1 LAAQFLSPT
10 PSIIALLI
18 TVTAI
23 AAFLLGIGVRSGVNA
38 LRRPRTFT
46 RNFPSSL
53 PPDILQPIIADLF
66 ESTPNGIGLWD
77 RDLRCLRVNKALAD
91 ATGLLPEAH
100 LGKRLREINRDL
112 ADTLEPMFR
121 EVLRSGEPVV
131 NLDVIGRN
139 AVGHDHRFWRAS
151 YYPVHARDQSIV
163 GVGAVIVDVTEIK
176 RVESALRQREE
187 RYRAFIE
194 QTAEAVW
201 RVELERPVPVQLSV
215 DEQVARFMRDGY
227 LAECNDVMARMYGF
241 GTASE
246 IVGARLPD
254 LLDPADPRNIEFLAA
269 FVRSNYRLLEAESHE
284 RARDGS
290 DRYFVNNLIGIV
302 EGGVVCR
309 AWGTQRDIT
318 ERTWAEEALRQSRE
332 QLRVALRAARMATW
346 RWDLQS
352 DTRVWDAEAA
362 AMLAIAEV
370 ASDGRGLTFLE
381 QIHPDDRS
389 RVSEGLRSA
398 IDEGGRF
405 REEYRVI
412 SPDGTTHWLTDQ
424 GELIRDDGGRPL
436 YMAGACVDVTHH
448 RRIEDQ
454 LRQAQRMD
462 AVGRLAGGM
471 AHETNNQMAVVLGFA
486 DFILGRSDLP
496 ERVKEDVEQIR
507 RAAERTAGITGQL
520 LAFSRRQF
528 ARPKVLRLSEVI
540 AAFEPV
546 LKRAMS
552 SGCELRLRSELGA
565 GLVKADPGQIEQVL
579 LNLAL
584 NACDAMPQGGTLT
597 IETTEVT
604 LTREYA
610 RSKPGV
616 RVTPG
621 LYLQVA
627 VNDTGLGMSRDTL
640 SRVFEPFFTT
650 KAVGQGTGLGLA
662 TVYGLVK
669 QADGYIWVYS
679 EQGIGTTFKIYFP
692 VISSEESVPIDA
704 EPSPSPA
711 SGELVLV
718 VEDEP
723 DVMRM
728 AVRAL
733 GEAGYTVVQASGG
746 PEALEIIL
754 EAGVRLRL
762 VLTDVIMP
770 VMNGRELAVR
780 IGEIRPDL
788 PIVFMSGYTDE
799 DVIRRGLME
808 RGRRFIQ
815 KPFSPDALA
824 REIRHAL
831 DSIPP
836 ALAGSSPPSSGRLPG
851 NPARQSAS

>member
-1 LAAQFLSPT
+1 
-10 PSIIALLI
+10 
-18 TVTAI
+18 
-23 AAFLLGIGVRSGVNA
+23 
-38 LRRPRTFT
+38 
-46 RNFPSSL
+46 
-53 PPDILQPIIADLF
+53 
-66 ESTPNGIGLWD
+66 LWD
-77 RDLRCLRVNKALAD
+77 RNLRCLRVNKAWAD
-91 ATGLLPEAH
+91 ATGLALEAH
-100 LGKRLREINRDL
+100 VGKRLQEVSPEL
-112 ADTLEPMFR
+112 AGTLEPMFR
-121 EVLRSGEPVV
+121 QVLQSGKSMV
-131 NLDVIGRN
+131 NLDVTSEN
-139 AVGHDHRFWRAS
+139 AGNGDQRFWRAS
-151 YYPVHARDQSIV
+151 YYPVHARDRSIV
-163 GVGAVIVDVTEIK
+163 GVGAVIVDMTEIK
-176 RVESALRQREE
+176 RAESALRHREE

-201 RVELERPVPVQLSV
+201 RVELERPVPVQLPV

-227 LAECNDVMARMYGF
+227 LAECNDAMARMYGF
-241 GTASE
+241 VSAAE

-254 LLDPADPRNIEFLAA
+254 LLDPADPRNLDFLRA
-269 FVRSNYRLLEAESHE
+269 FVRSSYRLIEAESHE
-284 RARDGS
+284 RARDGG
-290 DRYFVNNLIGIV
+290 DRYFLNNFIGIV
-302 EGGVVCR
+302 DGGMVCR

-332 QLRVALRAARMATW
+332 QLRVALKAARMATW

-352 DTRVWDAEAA
+352 DTRVWDGEAA
-362 AMLAIAEV
+362 SMLAIAGV
-370 ASDGRGLTFLE
+370 ASNGQGLPFLE

-405 REEYRVI
+405 REEYRAI
-412 SPDGTTHWLTDQ
+412 SPDGSIHWLTDQ
-424 GELIRDDGGRPL
+424 GEVFRDERGRPL

-486 DFILGRSDLP
+486 DFVLSRSDLP
-496 ERVKEDVEQIR
+496 DRVREDVEQIR

-528 ARPKVLRLSEVI
+528 ARPKVLRLNDVI
-540 AAFEPV
+540 TAFEPV

-552 SGCELRLRSELGA
+552 SGCELRLRPAPGK
-565 GLVKADPGQIEQVL
+565 GLVKADPGQVEQIL

-597 IETTEVT
+597 IETAEVS
-604 LTREYA
+604 LTRDYT
-610 RSKPGV
+610 RRKPGV
-616 RVTPG
+616 RLDPG
-621 LYLQVA
+621 PYVQVA
-627 VNDTGLGMSRDTL
+627 VNDTGHGMSPETL

-669 QADGYIWVYS
+669 QAEGYIWVYS
-679 EQGIGTTFKIYFP
+679 EQGVGTTFKIYFP
-692 VISSEESVPIDA
+692 VISSDESVTVDTETP
-704 EPSPSPA
+704 PSRA

-733 GEAGYTVVQASGG
+733 GEAGYSVVQASAG
-746 PEALEIIL
+746 PRALEVMM
-754 EAGVRLRL
+754 EAGPRLRL
-762 VLTDVIMP
+762 VLTDVVMP
-770 VMNGRELAVR
+770 LMNGRELAATMA
-780 IGEIRPDL
+780 EIRPDL
-788 PIVFMSGYTDE
+788 PVVFMSGYTDE
-799 DVIRRGLME
+799 DVVRRGLME

-824 REIRHAL
+824 REIRQAL
-831 DSIPP
+831 DSEP
-836 ALAGSSPPSSGRLPG
+836 ATVAGSLYPPETRLP
-851 NPARQSAS
+851 R

>member
-1 LAAQFLSPT
+1 
-10 PSIIALLI
+10 
-18 TVTAI
+18 V
-23 AAFLLGIGVRSGVNA
+23 
-38 LRRPRTFT
+38 
-46 RNFPSSL
+46 
-53 PPDILQPIIADLF
+53 
-66 ESTPNGIGLWD
+66 
-77 RDLRCLRVNKALAD
+77 
-91 ATGLLPEAH
+91 
-100 LGKRLREINRDL
+100 GKRLGDVSPEL
-112 ADTLEPMFR
+112 ADTLEPMLR
-121 EVLRSGEPVV
+121 AVLRSGESMV
-131 NLDVIGRN
+131 NLDVIGKTEDS
-139 AVGHDHRFWRAS
+139 GDQRFWRAS
-151 YYPVHARDQSIV
+151 CYPVHARDQSIV
-163 GVGAVIVDVTEIK
+163 GVGTVIVDVTEMK
-176 RVESALRQREE
+176 SAESALRQREE

-201 RVELERPVPVQLSV
+201 RVEMQRPVPVQLPV
-215 DEQVARFMRDGY
+215 DEQVSRFMRDGY
-227 LAECNDVMARMYGF
+227 LAECNDAMARMYGF
-241 GTASE
+241 VAASE
-246 IVGARLPD
+246 IVGARLPE
-254 LLDPADPRNIEFLAA
+254 LLDPSDPKNLEFLGA
-269 FVRSNYRLLEAESHE
+269 FVHSNYRLLEAESHE

-302 EGGVVCR
+302 EEGALCR

-346 RWDLQS
+346 RWDLVS
-352 DTRVWDAEAA
+352 DTRVWDTEAA
-362 AMLAIAEV
+362 ALLAVAEV
-370 ASDGRGLTFLE
+370 ASDGRGLTFLQ

-398 IDEGGRF
+398 IDEGGQF

-412 SPDGTTHWLTDQ
+412 SPDGSIHWLTDQ
-424 GELIRDDGGRPL
+424 GEVIRDDGGRPL

-448 RRIEDQ
+448 RRMEDQ

-496 ERVKEDVEQIR
+496 DRVKEDVEQIR

-528 ARPKVLRLSEVI
+528 ARPKVLQLNDVI
-540 AAFEPV
+540 TAFEPV

-552 SGCELRLRSELGA
+552 SGCELQLRRA
-565 GLVKADPGQIEQVL
+565 PDVGLIKADPGQVEQIL

-597 IETTEVT
+597 IETAEVT
-604 LTREYA
+604 LTREYT
-610 RSKPGV
+610 RTKPGV
-616 RVTPG
+616 RVNAG
-621 LYLQVA
+621 LYVQVA
-627 VNDTGLGMSRDTL
+627 VSDTGHGMSSDTL

-669 QADGYIWVYS
+669 QADAYIWVYS
-679 EQGIGTTFKIYFP
+679 EQGIGTTFKMYFP
-692 VISSEESVPIDA
+692 VISSEQSVPVDA
-704 EPSPSPA
+704 EPSPSLA
-711 SGELVLV
+711 AGELILV

-733 GEAGYTVVQASGG
+733 REAGYTVVQASGG
-746 PEALEIIL
+746 PEALEIIR
-754 EAGVRLRL
+754 EAGERLCL

-770 VMNGRELAVR
+770 VINGRELAAR
-780 IGEIRPDL
+780 MREIRPDL
-788 PIVFMSGYTDE
+788 PVVFMSGYTDE

-824 REIRHAL
+824 REVRHAL
-831 DSIPP
+831 DSEPAAPVGRSQPP
-836 ALAGSSPPSSGRLPG
+836 MGDFPSD
-851 NPARQSAS
+851 PARQSAG